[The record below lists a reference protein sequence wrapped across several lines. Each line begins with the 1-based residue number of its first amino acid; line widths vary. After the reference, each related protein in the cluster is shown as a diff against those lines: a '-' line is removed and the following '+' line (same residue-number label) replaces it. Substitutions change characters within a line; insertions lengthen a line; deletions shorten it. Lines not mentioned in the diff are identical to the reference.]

1 MEKDSRDSHFTGGP
15 TLSTTDRISFCTS
28 HETFFPSNLQFY
40 LEAYL
45 LKVIS
50 TNTNSRLFESSRVTV
65 PDHKDAAISL

>member
-15 TLSTTDRISFCTS
+15 TLSTTEFHFALPMKHFS
-28 HETFFPSNLQFY
+28 PSNLQFYY

-50 TNTNSRLFESSRVTV
+50 TNTNSRLFES
-65 PDHKDAAISL
+65 K